1 MLRIRAA
8 AIDVGDR
15 LGVESDLA
23 KGAQVGARC
32 VALFLRDNQP
42 HLAIGGEAK
51 CVLAVTCPQRSRN
64 ARLVLVRVVD
74 RGELTGRVPLTF
86 RHKPLRAM
94 RLDEGCVV
102 VGAGLHVDSHGRLA
116 D

>member
-8 AIDVGDR
+8 AINVGDR
-15 LGVESDLA
+15 LGVKSDLG
-23 KGAQVGARC
+23 KGAQVGARF

-74 RGELTGRVPLTF
+74 RGELTGRVPLAL
-86 RHKPLRAM
+86 RHEALCAM

-102 VGAGLHVDSHGRLA
+102 VGAGLHVDGHGRLA